1 MKLRREGRVAGAHY
15 EVVDADGTVLISTP
29 LADARNDTRLAA
41 AIKRNGWQKIP
52 EA

>member
-1 MKLRREGRVAGAHY
+1 MKLRREGRVAGPHY
-15 EVVDADGTVLISTP
+15 EIVDTDGTVLTSTP
-29 LADARNDTRLAA
+29 LDEARNDTRLAA